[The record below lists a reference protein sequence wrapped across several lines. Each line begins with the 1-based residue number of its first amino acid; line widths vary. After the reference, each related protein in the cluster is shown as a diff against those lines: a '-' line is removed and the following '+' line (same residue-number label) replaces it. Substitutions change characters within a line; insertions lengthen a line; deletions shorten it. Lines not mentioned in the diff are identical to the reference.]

1 MLAAGISQRRKS
13 ITGVVTPALLRVRVR
28 FAFAVDSDIMS
39 TYMQLLSA

>member
-1 MLAAGISQRRKS
+1 
-13 ITGVVTPALLRVRVR
+13 VVRVRVRVRVR